1 MFYNW
6 VVINDNRNMPHSQ
19 KEYESIIQLKIKET
33 YSIFCLLQLVLT
45 QHFFSLVDSIGP
57 VTVSLSIFSM
67 FWNWWSSFQKLILH
81 QVFAIVR
88 ISSKSGGRV
97 DPMCGVAMLVSEVA

>member
-1 MFYNW
+1 
-6 VVINDNRNMPHSQ
+6 MPHSQ
-19 KEYESIIQLKIKET
+19 KEYESIIQPKIKEA

-45 QHFFSLVDSIGP
+45 QHFFSLADSIRP
-57 VTVSLSIFSM
+57 ITCHLFNVLKLVIIFSKTHSPPH
-67 FWNWWSSFQKLILH
+67 NIY
-81 QVFAIVR
+81 VFAIVR